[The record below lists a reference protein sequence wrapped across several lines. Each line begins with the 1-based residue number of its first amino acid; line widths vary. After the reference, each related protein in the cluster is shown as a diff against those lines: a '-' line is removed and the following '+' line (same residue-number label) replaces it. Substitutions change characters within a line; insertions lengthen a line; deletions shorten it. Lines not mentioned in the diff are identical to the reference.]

1 MQRMI
6 MTEEFLNYLRFE
18 RNRSELTISNYERS
32 LKDFETYFKNRDS
45 QLSWES
51 VDSDIIRDWMEGL
64 MDKGHM
70 ASSVN
75 NCLSAV
81 RSFFRFA
88 LARKMVEKDPAYAV
102 RGPKKQKPLPQ
113 FVREDAMDRLID
125 LPQMWGEGFSE
136 LRART
141 ILILFYETGVRL
153 AELVALDDVDVD
165 FINRQLKVTGKRS
178 KQRVIPFGEELAQQ
192 LRDYIAQRDA
202 ALPRLDGALVVD
214 DKGRRIS
221 RSAVEREVHKRLSMV
236 TTMKKRSP
244 HVLRHSFATAM
255 LNNGAGLE
263 SVRKLLGHESVAT
276 TEIYTHTTF
285 EQLKKVYKHAH
296 PRA

>member
-1 MQRMI
+1 MNMVN
-6 MTEEFLNYLRFE
+6 EFLNYLRYE
-18 RNRSELTISNYERS
+18 RNRSELTVRTYGRS
-32 LKDFETYFKNRDS
+32 LEDFEAYFKNRDS

-51 VDSDIIRDWMEGL
+51 VDSDLIRDWMESM
-64 MDKGHM
+64 MDKGDM
-70 ASSVN
+70 ASTVN

-88 LARKMVEKDPAYAV
+88 LSRHLVDHDPAYAV
-102 RGPKKQKPLPQ
+102 KGPKKQKPLPQ
-113 FVREDAMDRLID
+113 FVREEEMDRLID
-125 LPQMWGEGFSE
+125 LPEMWGSDVKA

-141 ILILFYETGVRL
+141 IIILFYETGIRL
-153 AELVALDDVDVD
+153 AELIGLDDKDVD
-165 FINRQLKVTGKRS
+165 FAARQLKVTGKRN
-178 KQRVIPFGEELAQQ
+178 KQRIVPFGGELERA
-192 LRDYIAQRDA
+192 LRDYMSQRDE
-202 ALPRLDGALVVD
+202 ALRQDTALFLS
-214 DKGRRIS
+214 DKGQRMT
-221 RSAVEREVHKRLSMV
+221 RSQVESIVKKYLSMV
-236 TTMKKRSP
+236 TTLKKRSP

-285 EQLKKVYKHAH
+285 EQLKKVYENAH

>member
-1 MQRMI
+1 
-6 MTEEFLNYLRFE
+6 MTEEFLNYLRYE
-18 RNRSELTISNYERS
+18 RNRSELTVSNYGRS

-51 VDSDIIRDWMEGL
+51 VDSDIIRDWMESM

-70 ASSVN
+70 ASTVN

-88 LARKMVEKDPAYAV
+88 LARKMVSADPSYAV
-102 RGPKKQKPLPQ
+102 KGPKKQKPLPQ

-125 LPQMWGEGFSE
+125 LPQMWGEGFAE
-136 LRART
+136 TRART
-141 ILILFYETGVRL
+141 ILILFYETGIRL
-153 AELVALDDVDVD
+153 AELVALNDVDVD
-165 FINRQLKVTGKRS
+165 FVNQQLKVTGKRN
-178 KQRVIPFGEELAQQ
+178 KQRIIPFGEELARELQA
-192 LRDYIAQRDA
+192 YMAQRDNT
-202 ALPRLDGALVVD
+202 LSVQDGALIVD
-214 DKGRRIS
+214 DKGCRIS
-221 RSAVEREVHKRLSMV
+221 RFAVEREVHKRLSAV

-285 EQLKKVYKHAH
+285 EQLKKVYKNAH